1 MVTTN
6 KLESSTLEEKIHL
19 KVSESDEEALQR
31 VKDRYEDMKKGR
43 NEHEALRDYIDRTFK
58 AKPSYKWNGQVS
70 PNLKV
75 EEALI
80 EASIGMQDSQIP
92 ISVEAD
98 GRPD

>member
-98 GRPD
+98 